1 MMDDGAWRIDDES
14 RPGPVESYGLR
25 GMVASAH
32 PVAAAIGTSVLQNG
46 GNAIDA
52 AIAVAAAEGVALPAA
67 CGLGGDAFVL
77 VYDPKTNKVTGFN
90 GSGVAGTKATRERY
104 AEAGLTKMPFDG
116 IHSIS
121 VPGGVAV
128 YEKLWQTYGTKPWA
142 ELWQPAIKLA
152 GDGLVLRE
160 RTTKQIAGR
169 AGVLSGFEWS
179 ARHYLVDGKAPRP
192 GTRWSAPNLANSLR
206 AVAEG
211 GAETFYRGALAER
224 ILSFLEREGGP
235 FVSDDFAQQ
244 QCEVYE
250 PIRTTYRDVT
260 VFQTNPVSQGFL
272 MLEQLNILEGMGLED
287 LSLLSADRLHLMVE
301 AKKLAFEDRNLVAG
315 DPKFVNWDL
324 HRLISKE
331 HAAGRRTQIDRA
343 RALDPSRSLVAEHSG
358 DTSYFCVV
366 DGDGMSVSFIHSL
379 SAGFGS
385 GVVAGDTGITLN
397 NRAGRGF
404 SLVEGHP
411 NVVEPGKR
419 TMHTLNAY
427 LCLRDGQPWLV
438 GGTPGGD
445 QQTQMNAQ
453 IVTSILDQGLTVR
466 EAVDAP
472 RWFSF
477 PGTDPATIDQNLVI
491 RVESRVPSETLRELE
506 SRGHVLEVQ
515 GAWGGGGSVQLIELD
530 RASGVLRGASDP
542 RAGGLA
548 LARGRA
554 GGWECP
560 PAGVPAAR
568 PYDGAV

>member
-1 MMDDGAWRIDDES
+1 
-14 RPGPVESYGLR
+14 
-25 GMVASAH
+25 
-32 PVAAAIGTSVLQNG
+32 
-46 GNAIDA
+46 
-52 AIAVAAAEGVALPAA
+52 
-67 CGLGGDAFVL
+67 
-77 VYDPKTNKVTGFN
+77 
-90 GSGVAGTKATRERY
+90 
-104 AEAGLTKMPFDG
+104 MPFDG

-121 VPGGVAV
+121 VPGAVAV
-128 YEKLWQTYGTKPWA
+128 YETLWKTYGTKPWA
-142 ELWQPAIKLA
+142 ELWQPAIRLA
-152 GDGLVLRE
+152 DQGVVLTSRVP
-160 RTTKQIAGR
+160 KQIAGR

-179 ARHYLVDGKAPRP
+179 AAQYLPGGQPPKA

-224 ILSFLEREGGP
+224 ILDFLIREGGP
-235 FVSDDFAQQ
+235 FVADDFARQ
-244 QCEVYE
+244 QCEVYD

-260 VFQTNPVSQGFL
+260 VLQTAPVSQGFL
-272 MLEQLNILEGMGLED
+272 MLEQLNILEGVGLQE
-287 LSLLSADRLHLMVE
+287 LGLLSADRLHHLVE

-331 HAAGRRTQIDRA
+331 HAAGRRAQIDRT
-343 RALDPSRSLVAEHSG
+343 RALEPGRSLVAEHSG

-366 DGDGMSVSFIHSL
+366 DGDGMAVSFIHSL

-404 SLVEGHP
+404 SLQDGHP

-427 LCLRDGQPWLV
+427 MCLRGGGAWLV

-445 QQTQMNAQ
+445 QQTQMNTQ
-453 IVTSILDQGLTVR
+453 IVTSIVDQGLSVR
-466 EAVDAP
+466 EAVEAP

-477 PGTDPATIDQNLVI
+477 PGTDPATIDQPLVI
-491 RVESRVPSETLRELE
+491 RAESRIPAETLRELE
-506 SRGHVLEVQ
+506 SRGHVLDMQ
-515 GAWGGGGSVQLIELD
+515 GPWGGGGSVQLIEVD

-548 LARGRA
+548 LGL
-554 GGWECP
+554 
-560 PAGVPAAR
+560 
-568 PYDGAV
+568 

>member
-1 MMDDGAWRIDDES
+1 MMDDGAWRLDDGS
-14 RPGPVESYGLR
+14 RPGPVESLGLY

-52 AIAVAAAEGVALPAA
+52 AIAVAAAEGVVLPAA

-77 VYDPKTNKVTGFN
+77 VWDPKTGKATGFN
-90 GSGVAGTKATRERY
+90 GSGVAGTNANRERY
-104 AEAGLTKMPFDG
+104 ADAGLSKMPFNG
-116 IHSIS
+116 VHSIS
-121 VPGGVAV
+121 VPGAVAV
-128 YEKLWQTYGTKPWA
+128 YETLWKTYGTKPWA
-142 ELWQPAIKLA
+142 ELWQPAIRLA
-152 GDGLVLRE
+152 GEGVVIRS
-160 RTTKQIAGR
+160 RASKQIAGR
-169 AGVLSGFEWS
+169 ADVLGSFEWS
-179 ARHYLVDGKAPRP
+179 AAQYLPGGQPPKP
-192 GTRWSAPNLANSLR
+192 GTRWAAPNLANSLR

-224 ILSFLEREGGP
+224 IVDFLTKEGGP
-235 FVSDDFAQQ
+235 FVLDDFARQE
-244 QCEVYE
+244 CEVYE
-250 PIRTTYRDVT
+250 PLSTTYRDVT
-260 VFQTNPVSQGFL
+260 VLQTAPVSQGFL
-272 MLEQLNILEGMGLED
+272 MLEQLNILEGLGLED
-287 LSLLSADRLHLMVE
+287 LGLLSPDRLHSMVE

-331 HAAGRRTQIDRA
+331 HAAGRRAHIDRS
-343 RALDPSRSLVAEHSG
+343 RAYDPSRPLVAEHSG

-366 DGDGMSVSFIHSL
+366 DGDGMAVSFIHSL

-404 SLVEGHP
+404 SLEAGHP

-427 LCLRDGQPWLV
+427 LCLRDGTAWLV

-453 IVTSILDQGLTVR
+453 IVTSIVDQGLSVS
-466 EAVDAP
+466 EAVEAP

-477 PGTDPATIDQNLVI
+477 PGTDPATIEQPLVI
-491 RVESRVPSETLRELE
+491 RAESRIPSETFRELE
-506 SRGHVLEVQ
+506 SRGHVIEVQ
-515 GAWGGGGSVQLIELD
+515 GPWGGGAVQLIELD
-530 RASGVLRGASDP
+530 RENGVLRGASDP
-542 RAGGLA
+542 RAGGVA
-548 LARGRA
+548 LGI
-554 GGWECP
+554 
-560 PAGVPAAR
+560 
-568 PYDGAV
+568 

>member
-1 MMDDGAWRIDDES
+1 MMDDGAWRLHDGS
-14 RPGPVESYGLR
+14 QPGPVESYGLR

-52 AIAVAAAEGVALPAA
+52 ALAVAAAEGVVLPAA

-77 VYDPKTNKVTGFN
+77 VYDPETGEATGFN
-90 GSGVAGTKATRERY
+90 GSGVAGAKATRERY
-104 AEAGLTKMPFDG
+104 VEAGLTKMPFDG

-121 VPGGVAV
+121 VPGAVAV
-128 YEKLWQTYGTKPWA
+128 YETLWQRYGTKPWA
-142 ELWQPAIKLA
+142 DLWQPAIRLA
-152 GDGLVLRE
+152 GEGVVL
-160 RTTKQIAGR
+160 TSKVPKQIAGR
-169 AGVLSGFEWS
+169 AGVLSGFEGS
-179 ARHYLVDGKAPRP
+179 AAQYLPGGQPPKP
-192 GTRWSAPNLANSLR
+192 GTRWSAPNLAKSLR

-224 ILSFLEREGGP
+224 ILDFLTREGGP
-235 FVSDDFAQQ
+235 FVADDFARQE
-244 QCEVYE
+244 CEVYA

-260 VFQTNPVSQGFL
+260 VLQTAPVSQGFL
-272 MLEQLNILEGMGLED
+272 MLEQLNIVEGLGLQD
-287 LSLLSADRLHLMVE
+287 LGLLSADRLHYLVE

-324 HRLISKE
+324 RRLISKE
-331 HAAGRRTQIDRA
+331 HAAGRRAQIDRT
-343 RALDPSRSLVAEHSG
+343 RASEPGRSLVAEHSG

-366 DGDGMSVSFIHSL
+366 DGDGMAVSFIHSL

-404 SLVEGHP
+404 SLQEGHP
-411 NVVEPGKR
+411 NAVEPGKR

-427 LCLRDGQPWLV
+427 MCLRDGGAWLV

-453 IVTSILDQGLTVR
+453 IVTSMVDQGLSVR
-466 EAVDAP
+466 EAVEAP

-477 PGTDPATIDQNLVI
+477 PGTDPATIDQSMVI
-491 RVESRVPSETLRELE
+491 RAESRIPRETLRELE
-506 SRGHVLEVQ
+506 SRGHVLDMQ
-515 GAWGGGGSVQLIELD
+515 GPWGGGGAVQLIERD

-542 RAGGLA
+542 RSGGLA
-548 LARGRA
+548 LGL
-554 GGWECP
+554 
-560 PAGVPAAR
+560 
-568 PYDGAV
+568 

>member
-1 MMDDGAWRIDDES
+1 MLDDGAWRIDDTS
-14 RPGPVESYGLR
+14 RPNPVESVGVR

-32 PVAAAIGTSVLQNG
+32 PVAAQIGSAVLQSG

-52 AIAVAAAEGVALPAA
+52 AIAVAAAEGVVLPAA

-77 VYDPKTNKVTGFN
+77 VWDPKTRKVTGFN
-90 GSGVAGTKATRERY
+90 GSGVAGTHATRERY
-104 AEAGLTKMPFDG
+104 VAAGLTKMPFDG

-121 VPGGVAV
+121 VPGGVGV

-142 ELWQPAIKLA
+142 DLWQPAIRLA
-152 GDGLVLRE
+152 DDGVALVGKIAR
-160 RTTKQIAGR
+160 QIAGR
-169 AGVLSGFEWS
+169 AGVLGSFEWS
-179 ARHYLVDGKAPRP
+179 AAHYLPGGKPAQA
-192 GTRWSAPNLANSLR
+192 GTRFYAKNLANSLR

-224 ILSFLEREGGP
+224 IVDFLTKEGGP
-235 FVSDDFAQQ
+235 FVLDDFARQQ
-244 QCEVYE
+244 PEVYE
-250 PIRTTYRDVT
+250 PISTTYKDVT
-260 VFQTNPVSQGFL
+260 VYQTNPVSQGFL
-272 MLEQLNILEGMGLED
+272 MLAQLNILEGLGLET
-287 LSLLSADRLHLMVE
+287 LGLMSADRIHYLVE

-324 HRLISKE
+324 HRLISKV
-331 HAAGRRTQIDRA
+331 HADGRRQQIDRT
-343 RALDPSRSLVAEHSG
+343 RAYDPSRPLVAEHSG

-366 DGDGMSVSFIHSL
+366 DGDGLAVSFIHSL

-404 SLVEGHP
+404 SLQEGHP
-411 NVVEPGKR
+411 NVIEPGKR

-427 LCLRDGQPWLV
+427 LCTRNDDFWMV

-453 IVTSILDQGLTVR
+453 VVTSIVDQGLSLR
-466 EAVDAP
+466 DALEVP

-477 PGTDPATIDQNLVI
+477 PGTDPASIDQPLAI
-491 RVESRVPSETLRELE
+491 RAESRIPSDTLRELE
-506 SRGHVLEVQ
+506 SRGHVIDLQ
-515 GAWGGGGSVQLIELD
+515 GPWGGGGSVQLIEMDHAAGL
-530 RASGVLRGASDP
+530 LRGATDP

-548 LARGRA
+548 LGI
-554 GGWECP
+554 
-560 PAGVPAAR
+560 
-568 PYDGAV
+568 

>member
-1 MMDDGAWRIDDES
+1 MMDDGAWRLHDGS
-14 RPGPVESYGLR
+14 QPGPVESLGLH

-46 GNAIDA
+46 GNAVDA
-52 AIAVAAAEGVALPAA
+52 AIAVAAAEGVVLPAS

-77 VYDPKTNKVTGFN
+77 VWDPKHGEATGFN
-90 GSGVAGTKATRERY
+90 GSGVAGANATRERY
-104 AEAGLTKMPFDG
+104 VEAGLTKMPFDG

-121 VPGGVAV
+121 VPGAVAV
-128 YEKLWQTYGTKPWA
+128 YETLWKQFGTKAWA
-142 ELWQPAIKLA
+142 ELWQPAIRLA
-152 GDGLVLRE
+152 GEGVVLNS
-160 RTTKQIAGR
+160 KVPKWIGGR
-169 AGVLSGFEWS
+169 AGVLGSFEWS
-179 ARHYLVDGKAPRP
+179 AAQFLPGGQPPKA

-224 ILSFLEREGGP
+224 ILDFLTREGGP
-235 FVSDDFAQQ
+235 FVAEDFARQE
-244 QCEVYE
+244 CEVYA

-260 VFQTNPVSQGFL
+260 VLQTAPVSQGFL
-272 MLEQLNILEGMGLED
+272 MLEQLNILERLGLQD
-287 LSLLSADRLHLMVE
+287 LGLLSADRLHYLVE

-324 HRLISKE
+324 QRLISKE
-331 HAAGRRTQIDRA
+331 HAAGRRAQIDRS
-343 RALDPSRSLVAEHSG
+343 RALEPGRPLVAEHSG

-366 DGDGMSVSFIHSL
+366 DGDGMAVSFIHSL

-404 SLVEGHP
+404 SLQEGHP

-427 LCLRDGQPWLV
+427 MCLRDGGAWLV

-445 QQTQMNAQ
+445 QQTQVNTQ
-453 IVTSILDQGLTVR
+453 IVTSMVDQGLSAR
-466 EAVDAP
+466 QAVEAP

-477 PGTDPATIDQNLVI
+477 PGTDPATIDQSLVI
-491 RVESRVPSETLRELE
+491 RTERRVPSETLHELE
-506 SRGHVLEVQ
+506 SRGHVLEMLEP
-515 GAWGGGGSVQLIELD
+515 WGGGGAVQLIELD

-542 RAGGLA
+542 RSGGLA
-548 LARGRA
+548 LGL
-554 GGWECP
+554 
-560 PAGVPAAR
+560 
-568 PYDGAV
+568 

>member
-1 MMDDGAWRIDDES
+1 MMDDGAWRLDDGS
-14 RPGPVESYGLR
+14 RPGPVESLGLY

-52 AIAVAAAEGVALPAA
+52 AIAVAAAEGVVLPAA

-77 VYDPKTNKVTGFN
+77 VWDPKTGKATGFN
-90 GSGVAGTKATRERY
+90 GSGVAGANANRERY
-104 AEAGLTKMPFDG
+104 ADAGLSKMPFNG
-116 IHSIS
+116 VHSIS

-128 YEKLWQTYGTKPWA
+128 YETLWKTYGTKPWA
-142 ELWQPAIKLA
+142 ELWQPAIRLA
-152 GDGLVLRE
+152 GEGVVIRS
-160 RTTKQIAGR
+160 RASKQIAGR
-169 AGVLSGFEWS
+169 ADVLGSFEWS
-179 ARHYLVDGKAPRP
+179 AAQYLPGGQPPKP
-192 GTRWSAPNLANSLR
+192 GTRWAAPNLANSLR

-224 ILSFLEREGGP
+224 IVDFLTKEGGP
-235 FVSDDFAQQ
+235 FVLDDFARQE
-244 QCEVYE
+244 CEVYE
-250 PIRTTYRDVT
+250 PLSTTYRDVT
-260 VFQTNPVSQGFL
+260 VLQTAPVSQGFL
-272 MLEQLNILEGMGLED
+272 MLEQLNILEGLE
-287 LSLLSADRLHLMVE
+287 LRELGLLSADRLHSMVE

-324 HRLISKE
+324 QRLISKE
-331 HAAGRRTQIDRA
+331 HAAGRRVQIDRA
-343 RALDPSRSLVAEHSG
+343 RDYDPSRPLVAEHSG

-366 DGDGMSVSFIHSL
+366 DGDGMAVSFIHSL

-404 SLVEGHP
+404 SLEAGHP

-427 LCLRDGQPWLV
+427 LCLRDGTAWLV

-453 IVTSILDQGLTVR
+453 IVTSIVDQGLSVS
-466 EAVDAP
+466 EAVEAP

-477 PGTDPATIDQNLVI
+477 PGTDPATIEQPLVI
-491 RVESRVPSETLRELE
+491 RAESRIPSETFRELE
-506 SRGHVLEVQ
+506 SRGHVIEAQ
-515 GAWGGGGSVQLIELD
+515 GPWGGGGSVQLIELD
-530 RASGVLRGASDP
+530 RENGVLRGASDP

-548 LARGRA
+548 LGL
-554 GGWECP
+554 
-560 PAGVPAAR
+560 
-568 PYDGAV
+568 